1 MKTVALVKD
10 KTQYYTIFQPVL
22 EEYGFQVKL
31 YDVWQENQL
40 ETMLHDSFDAFIWR
54 AKHNPPIRKLAR
66 RFLYFFN
73 QEMHLPTYPD
83 WHSYWHYDDK
93 IAQSLIFQKF
103 DIPSPKTHVF
113 VNKDRALEFTAQTD
127 YPIIYKCAHG
137 AGSSNVG
144 MLKNEKAA
152 RAYIKKVFNRGIATK
167 FKEDWQRNYVY
178 FQEFMPNNEG
188 DYRLICY
195 HDKMIHGF
203 FRKNRAGEP
212 FASGSG
218 NFDVFDLP
226 KSILDFTAGVNST
239 LKNNIMS
246 YDLIKGRN
254 DEWVITEMSVI
265 YGDLTNHIYNQTPV
279 FVKNGDSWT
288 KMDQPENHINM
299 TIKYIL
305 KNVWQWID

>member
-1 MKTVALVKD
+1 MKTVAMVKD
-10 KTQYYTIFQPVL
+10 KTRYYTVFQQVL
-22 EEYGFQVKL
+22 QEHGFQVKL

-40 ETMLHDSFDAFIWR
+40 DAMMSDSFDAFIWR

-66 RFLYFFN
+66 RFLYFFD

-93 IAQSLIFQKF
+93 IAQSMIFQKSAV
-103 DIPSPKTHVF
+103 PTPKTQVF
-113 VNKDRALEFTAQTD
+113 VSKERALDFAAQAD
-127 YPIIYKCAHG
+127 YPLIYKCAHG

-152 RAYIKKVFNRGIATK
+152 RAYIKKVFNRGIATN

-178 FQEFMPNNEG
+178 FQDFVPNNDG

-203 FRKNRAGEP
+203 FRSNRAGEP

-218 NFDVFDLP
+218 QFKVFDLP
-226 KSILDFTAGVNST
+226 ESVLNFTADVNMT
-239 LKNNIMS
+239 LNNNIMS
-246 YDLIKGRN
+246 YDLIKDRDN
-254 DEWVITEMSVI
+254 EWVITEMSVI
-265 YGDLTNHIYNQTPV
+265 YGDLANKIYNETPV
-279 FVKNGDSWT
+279 FVKEGESWT
-288 KMDQPENHINM
+288 KMKNPENHINM
-299 TIKYIL
+299 TINYIL
-305 KNVWQWID
+305 QHVWKWID